1 MQAIRRLV
9 VVMAMAVV
17 CMGAGLALSAS
28 PALAGGVD
36 TNNNGLLSAAIYNP
50 TPYTWT
56 LVAAY
61 APGTPRGAR

>member
-9 VVMAMAVV
+9 VVMAMAMV
-17 CMGAGLALSAS
+17 CMGAGLGLSAS

-50 TPYTWT
+50 TPYTGRWW
-56 LVAAY
+56 
-61 APGTPRGAR
+61 PRMRRGTPRGAR